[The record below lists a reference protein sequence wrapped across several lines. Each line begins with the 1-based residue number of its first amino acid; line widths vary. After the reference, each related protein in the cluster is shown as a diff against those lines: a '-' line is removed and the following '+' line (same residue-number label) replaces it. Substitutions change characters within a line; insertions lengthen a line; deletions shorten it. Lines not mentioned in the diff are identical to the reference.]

1 MAWNSFRNKSLGNS
15 ASKALGV
22 GAPISLDPGRIGKP
36 YHDMWDIERAYRE
49 GFQKITWVQR
59 CIDAIAGNQARLP
72 IILRKDN
79 SRDGEVLV
87 GRRALRSP
95 LIEIFNTRANEGE
108 NSFIFRYRLTS
119 QLLMSSRGAFI
130 EKIKGRDGRLIGLN
144 LLPPQHTAPI
154 PDAKRF
160 VSGFEVKMPNG
171 GVTIL
176 KPDDVMW
183 IRRPHPLD
191 PYLSLTPMESAGI
204 AIEIENLAKVYNR
217 NYLINDGRPGGI
229 LVVKG
234 EIDDDDKDELR
245 NRFRG
250 NVGRAGHTTVISSDE
265 GVDYVDT
272 SASPR
277 DAAYVQM
284 RQIQKEEI
292 LAAFGVPES
301 VIGNAS
307 GRTFSNAAEEH
318 RVFWNETMLPHLDLL
333 ARAFDELDEVNYVDF
348 DVESVPILILYKQE
362 RSRYF
367 MDEVQMGLISPN
379 EYREATSRK
388 KVESDLADSLLMNP
402 NLTPIANTEKKMEQQ
417 PQAGMPGMPPGAP
430 GMPPDAGMPP
440 ADPNASPLDPNTM
453 AGALAEQGAAPNAGA
468 QPSPD
473 AGMSAMPPTDG
484 GIQSTAL
491 PPGQQLSAEAFGP
504 LETKE
509 DSLSL
514 QRWTA
519 ILNRA
524 LERTI
529 ERQQRV
535 TIEKVNGVKAR
546 KALVN
551 GSLAIDMIFNT
562 DIWDRQF
569 EEDIRPVLSTIIS
582 DSSEYSEKSLDQS
595 DVVAQLNAQIQRLKE
610 VNQSTYR
617 SLHSAY
623 VTSLNVK
630 EEEQRSAVF
639 RSSCVSIFSNILAKS
654 VNEISN
660 NEARRAWAFAN

>member
-1 MAWNSFRNKSLGNS
+1 
-15 ASKALGV
+15 
-22 GAPISLDPGRIGKP
+22 
-36 YHDMWDIERAYRE
+36 
-49 GFQKITWVQR
+49 
-59 CIDAIAGNQARLP
+59 
-72 IILRKDN
+72 
-79 SRDGEVLV
+79 
-87 GRRALRSP
+87 
-95 LIEIFNTRANEGE
+95 
-108 NSFIFRYRLTS
+108 
-119 QLLMSSRGAFI
+119 
-130 EKIKGRDGRLIGLN
+130 
-144 LLPPQHTAPI
+144 
-154 PDAKRF
+154 
-160 VSGFEVKMPNG
+160 
-171 GVTIL
+171 
-176 KPDDVMW
+176 
-183 IRRPHPLD
+183 
-191 PYLSLTPMESAGI
+191 
-204 AIEIENLAKVYNR
+204 
-217 NYLINDGRPGGI
+217 
-229 LVVKG
+229 
-234 EIDDDDKDELR
+234 
-245 NRFRG
+245 
-250 NVGRAGHTTVISSDE
+250 
-265 GVDYVDT
+265 
-272 SASPR
+272 
-277 DAAYVQM
+277 
-284 RQIQKEEI
+284 
-292 LAAFGVPES
+292 
-301 VIGNAS
+301 
-307 GRTFSNAAEEH
+307 
-318 RVFWNETMLPHLDLL
+318 
-333 ARAFDELDEVNYVDF
+333 
-348 DVESVPILILYKQE
+348 
-362 RSRYF
+362 
-367 MDEVQMGLISPN
+367 
-379 EYREATSRK
+379 
-388 KVESDLADSLLMNP
+388 MNP

>member
-1 MAWNSFRNKSLGNS
+1 MAWNSFNNKSLGNQGM
-15 ASKALGV
+15 KALGP
-22 GAPISLDPGRIGKP
+22 GAPINLDPGRVGKP

-59 CIDAIAGNQARLP
+59 CIDAIAGNQARLA

-79 SRDGEVLV
+79 SRDGQILT

-95 LIEIFNTRANEGE
+95 LIDIFNTKSNEAE
-108 NSFIFRYRLTS
+108 NAFIFRYRLTS

-144 LLPPQHTAPI
+144 LLPPQFTAPI
-154 PDAKRF
+154 PHEKTF
-160 VSGFEVKMPNG
+160 VSGYEVNLPNG
-171 GVTIL
+171 NKVVM
-176 KPDDVMW
+176 KKEDVLW

-191 PYLSLTPMESAGI
+191 PYLSLTPMESAGV

-229 LVVKG
+229 LVVRG

-250 NVGRAGHTTVISSDE
+250 NIGRAGHTTVISSDE

-272 SASPR
+272 SANPR

-307 GRTFSNAAEEH
+307 GRTFANAAEEH

-333 ARAFDELDEVNYVDF
+333 ARGFDELDDVNYVDF
-348 DVESVPILILYKQE
+348 DVSSVPVLILYKQE

-367 MDEVQMGLISPN
+367 MDEVQMGLISTN
-379 EYREATSRK
+379 EYRELTSRK

-430 GMPPDAGMPP
+430 GEQPMPPGMPDAQGNIP
-440 ADPNASPLDPNTM
+440 SPLDPNTM
-453 AGALAEQGAAPNAGA
+453 AGALAATGESQLPPAPTPPPG
-468 QPSPD
+468 D
-473 AGMSAMPPTDG
+473 AG
-484 GIQSTAL
+484 IQNAAIA
-491 PPGQQLSAEAFGP
+491 PQQQASIDPFDFI
-504 LETKE
+504 ETKE
-509 DSLSL
+509 DNISL

-524 LERTI
+524 FERVV

-535 TIEKVNGVKAR
+535 TLEKLGGIKSKRAIANGGFAVDS
-546 KALVN
+546 V
-551 GSLAIDMIFNT
+551 FNSE
-562 DIWDRQF
+562 IWDRQI
-569 EEDIRPVLSTIIS
+569 EEDIRPVLSTIIY
-582 DSSEYSEKSLDQS
+582 DGLDFSEKSLNKTEIIAHLD
-595 DVVAQLNAQIQRLKE
+595 AQIEKFKQI
-610 VNQSTYR
+610 N
-617 SLHSAY
+617 SLAYSALNSAY
-623 VTSLNVK
+623 VASLSTKDADVRNLD
-630 EEEQRSAVF
+630 F
-639 RSSCVSIFSNILAKS
+639 RASCVTVFSNILGKT
-654 VNEISN
+654 VGEISAR
-660 NEARRAWAFAN
+660 EARAAW

>member
-1 MAWNSFRNKSLGNS
+1 MAWNSFRNKSLNNS
-15 ASKALGV
+15 AAKALGI
-22 GAPISLDPGRIGKP
+22 GAPVSLDPGRVGKP

-79 SRDGEVLV
+79 SRDGQILT

-95 LIEIFNTRANEGE
+95 LIEIFNTKANEGE
-108 NSFIFRYRLTS
+108 NSFIFRYRLSS

-144 LLPPQHTAPI
+144 LLPPQFTAPI
-154 PDAKRF
+154 PDPKRF
-160 VSGFEVKMPNG
+160 VSGYEVKMPTG
-171 GVTIL
+171 KTVIM
-176 KPDDVMW
+176 KPEDVLW
-183 IRRPHPLD
+183 VRRPHPLD

-250 NVGRAGHTTVISSDE
+250 NIGRAGHTTVISSDE

-272 SASPR
+272 SANPR

-333 ARAFDELDEVNYVDF
+333 ARGFDELDEVNYVDF
-348 DVESVPILILYKQE
+348 DVTSVPILILYKQE

-367 MDEVQMGLISPN
+367 MEEVQMGLISTN

-430 GMPPDAGMPP
+430 GMPPEAGQPP
-440 ADPNASPLDPNTM
+440 MDPTASPLDPNTM
-453 AGALAEQGAAPNAGA
+453 AGALAQEGVPPGGQLPPEAAMPAA
-468 QPSPD
+468 PD
-473 AGMSAMPPTDG
+473 AGM
-484 GIQSTAL
+484 QNTAL

-504 LETKE
+504 METKE
-509 DSLSL
+509 DSVSL
-514 QRWTA
+514 QRWSS

-535 TIEKVNGVKAR
+535 TLEKMNGVKAK
-546 KALVN
+546 KALSS

-595 DVVAQLNAQIQRLKE
+595 DVVAQLNAQMQRFKDINE
-610 VNQSTYR
+610 STYKA
-617 SLHSAY
+617 LNSAY

-630 EEEQRSAVF
+630 DDEQRSIVF
-639 RSSCVSIFSNILAKS
+639 RASCVAIFSNILAKS
-654 VNEISN
+654 VGEISS
-660 NEARRAWAFAN
+660 NEARRAWTFAN